1 MFTLL
6 ANEMELSMRYL
17 GKNGKTRLER
27 MFHVGSDSIDE
38 QHIEQAETRAGRKI
52 GRLEGS
58 GIPESLEGLWQDIKL
73 LYSMLSDAV
82 KGRYKLPYR
91 TIAAISFT
99 LLYFVNPFDLIPDMI
114 PVVGYID
121 DAFVVSLCI
130 KFIGTDLEKYRKWIQ
145 NGKKSDN

>member
-1 MFTLL
+1 MLPK
-6 ANEMELSMRYL
+6 EMELPMRYL

-27 MFHVGSDSIDE
+27 MFQTGLDSIDDE
-38 QHIEQAETRAGRKI
+38 QIEQAQTRAGRKI

-58 GIPESLEGLWQDIKL
+58 RIPESLEGLWQDIKL
-73 LYSMLSDAV
+73 LYSMISDAV
-82 KGRYKLPYR
+82 GGRYKLPFR
-91 TIAAISFT
+91 TIAAVSFT
-99 LLYFVNPFDLIPDMI
+99 LLYFVNPFDLIPDII

-145 NGKKSDN
+145 SEK